1 MTSRN
6 SLRLIGGAVIVAAAV
21 ACSRSATVGSPGTM
35 ASPAPA
41 TNKASAMPAGVT
53 AASIADGKTLYEA
66 PSSNCSRCHGPEAK
80 GTNRAPNLT
89 DSTWVHIDGSYP
101 EIVRIINAGVPASE
115 IKGPY
120 QFPMGPKGR
129 SQTLTDAQVNSI
141 AAYIW
146 SLSHAH

>member
-1 MTSRN
+1 MTSMN

-21 ACSRSATVGSPGTM
+21 ACGRSATVGSPGTM

-41 TNKASAMPAGVT
+41 ANKAPTMPAGVT
-53 AASIADGKTLYEA
+53 AASIAEGKTLYET
-66 PSSNCSRCHGPEAK
+66 PSSNCGRCHGLDAK

-101 EIVRIINAGVPASE
+101 EIARIINAGVPAAD

-120 QFPMGPKGR
+120 QFPMRAKGG
-129 SQTLTDAQVNSI
+129 SQSLTDAQVNSI